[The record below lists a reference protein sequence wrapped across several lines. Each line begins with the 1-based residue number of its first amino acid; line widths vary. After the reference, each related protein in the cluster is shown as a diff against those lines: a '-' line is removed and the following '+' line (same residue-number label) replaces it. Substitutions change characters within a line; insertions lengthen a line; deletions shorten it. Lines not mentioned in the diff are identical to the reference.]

1 MAFTLPPLPYS
12 YDALEPHIDE
22 ATMKL
27 HHGKHH
33 QAYVDKLNAA
43 IASSE
48 WESKSIDEIMVSL
61 DKVPDK
67 IKAAVRNN
75 GGGHYNHSLFWQWM
89 SPTGGGE
96 PTGKVAE
103 AINAKFGS
111 FAKFK
116 EEFEAAGMARFG
128 SGWVWLIQDGS
139 ELSITTTPYQ
149 DCPVSEGKKVL
160 LGNDLWEHAY
170 YLKYQ
175 NRRPEYLAAWWNVVN
190 WNKVTELFYLL
201 FLSLL
206 TPILM
211 AQVHKARHVEYIK

>member
-1 MAFTLPPLPYS
+1 MAFTLPPLPYP

-43 IASSE
+43 IAASE
-48 WESKSIDEIMVSL
+48 WESKSLDEIMVSL

-103 AINAKFGS
+103 AINSKFGS

-116 EEFEAAGMARFG
+116 EEFEAAGMSRFG
-128 SGWVWLIQDGS
+128 SGWVWLIQDGG
-139 ELSITTTPYQ
+139 ELSIVTTPYQ

-190 WNKVTELFYLL
+190 WDKVTELFN
-201 FLSLL
+201 
-206 TPILM
+206 
-211 AQVHKARHVEYIK
+211 

>member
-43 IASSE
+43 IAGSE
-48 WESKSIDEIMVSL
+48 WESKSLDEIMLSL

-116 EEFEAAGMARFG
+116 EEFEAAGMSRFG

-175 NRRPEYLAAWWNVVN
+175 NRRPEYLAAWWSVVN
-190 WNKVTELFYLL
+190 WNKVTELFN
-201 FLSLL
+201 
-206 TPILM
+206 
-211 AQVHKARHVEYIK
+211 Q

>member
-1 MAFTLPPLPYS
+1 MAFTLPPLPYP

-43 IASSE
+43 IAASE
-48 WESKSIDEIMVSL
+48 WESKSLDEIMVSL

-116 EEFEAAGMARFG
+116 EEFEAAGMSRFG
-128 SGWVWLIQDGS
+128 SGWVWLIQDGG
-139 ELSITTTPYQ
+139 ELSIVTTPYQ

-175 NRRPEYLAAWWNVVN
+175 NKRADYVDAVWNVIN
-190 WNKVTELFYLL
+190 WKQVSENLQKAKGYL
-201 FLSLL
+201 
-206 TPILM
+206 
-211 AQVHKARHVEYIK
+211 K

>member
-43 IASSE
+43 IAASE

-75 GGGHYNHSLFWQWM
+75 GCGHYNHSLFWQWM

-116 EEFEAAGMARFG
+116 EEFEAAGMSRFG

-139 ELSITTTPYQ
+139 ELSIVTTPYQ

-190 WNKVTELFYLL
+190 WNKVTELFN
-201 FLSLL
+201 
-206 TPILM
+206 
-211 AQVHKARHVEYIK
+211 Q

>member
-1 MAFTLPPLPYS
+1 MAFTLPPLPYP

-43 IASSE
+43 IAASE
-48 WESKSIDEIMVSL
+48 WESKSIDEIMLSL

-103 AINAKFGS
+103 AINSKFGS

-116 EEFEAAGMARFG
+116 EEFEAAGMSRFG
-128 SGWVWLIQDGS
+128 SGWVWLIQDGN

-190 WNKVTELFYLL
+190 WDKVTELFN
-201 FLSLL
+201 
-206 TPILM
+206 
-211 AQVHKARHVEYIK
+211 

>member
-1 MAFTLPPLPYS
+1 MAFTLPPLPYP

-43 IASSE
+43 IAASE
-48 WESKSIDEIMVSL
+48 WESKSLDEIMVSL

-96 PTGKVAE
+96 PTGKVVE
-103 AINAKFGS
+103 AINSKFGS

-116 EEFEAAGMARFG
+116 EEFEAAGMSRFG
-128 SGWVWLIQDGS
+128 SGWVWLIQDGG
-139 ELSITTTPYQ
+139 ELSIVTTPYQ

-190 WNKVTELFYLL
+190 WDKVTELFNQY
-201 FLSLL
+201 
-206 TPILM
+206 
-211 AQVHKARHVEYIK
+211 R

>member
-1 MAFTLPPLPYS
+1 MALTLPPLPYP

-43 IASSE
+43 IAASE
-48 WESKSIDEIMVSL
+48 WESKSLDEIMVSL

-103 AINAKFGS
+103 AINSKFGS

-116 EEFEAAGMARFG
+116 EEFEAAGMSRFG
-128 SGWVWLIQDGS
+128 SGWVWLIQDGG

-190 WNKVTELFYLL
+190 WNKVTELFN
-201 FLSLL
+201 
-206 TPILM
+206 
-211 AQVHKARHVEYIK
+211 Q

>member
-1 MAFTLPPLPYS
+1 MAFTLPPLPYP

-103 AINAKFGS
+103 AINSKFGS

-116 EEFEAAGMARFG
+116 EEFEAAGMSRFG
-128 SGWVWLIQDGS
+128 SGWVWLIQDGG

-190 WNKVTELFYLL
+190 WNKVTELFN
-201 FLSLL
+201 
-206 TPILM
+206 
-211 AQVHKARHVEYIK
+211 

>member
-48 WESKSIDEIMVSL
+48 WESKSLDEIMASL

-67 IKAAVRNN
+67 MKAAVRNN

-96 PTGKVAE
+96 PTGKLAE

-116 EEFEAAGMARFG
+116 EEFEAAGMSRFG

-190 WNKVTELFYLL
+190 WNKVAELFN
-201 FLSLL
+201 
-206 TPILM
+206 
-211 AQVHKARHVEYIK
+211 Q

>member
-1 MAFTLPPLPYS
+1 MAFTLPPLPYP

-43 IASSE
+43 IAASE
-48 WESKSIDEIMVSL
+48 WESKSLDEIMVSL

-103 AINAKFGS
+103 AINSKFGS

-116 EEFEAAGMARFG
+116 EEFEAAGMSRFG
-128 SGWVWLIQDGS
+128 SGWVWLIQDGG

-175 NRRPEYLAAWWNVVN
+175 NRRPEYLAAWWSVVN
-190 WNKVTELFYLL
+190 WNKVTELFN
-201 FLSLL
+201 
-206 TPILM
+206 
-211 AQVHKARHVEYIK
+211 Q

>member
-43 IASSE
+43 IAASE

-116 EEFEAAGMARFG
+116 EEFEAAGMSRFG
-128 SGWVWLIQDGS
+128 SGWVWLIQDGG
-139 ELSITTTPYQ
+139 ELSIVTTPYQ

-190 WNKVTELFYLL
+190 WDKVTELFN
-201 FLSLL
+201 
-206 TPILM
+206 
-211 AQVHKARHVEYIK
+211 Q

>member
-43 IASSE
+43 IAASE
-48 WESKSIDEIMVSL
+48 WESKSLDEIMVSL

-103 AINAKFGS
+103 AINSKFGS

-116 EEFEAAGMARFG
+116 EEFEAAGMSRFG

-190 WNKVTELFYLL
+190 WNKVTELFN
-201 FLSLL
+201 
-206 TPILM
+206 
-211 AQVHKARHVEYIK
+211 Q

>member
-1 MAFTLPPLPYS
+1 MAFTLPPLPYP

-43 IASSE
+43 IAGSE
-48 WESKSIDEIMVSL
+48 WESKSLDEIMVLL

-116 EEFEAAGMARFG
+116 EEFEAAGMSRFG
-128 SGWVWLIQDGS
+128 SGWVWLIQDGN

-190 WNKVTELFYLL
+190 WNKVTELFN
-201 FLSLL
+201 
-206 TPILM
+206 
-211 AQVHKARHVEYIK
+211 

>member
-1 MAFTLPPLPYS
+1 MAFTLPPLPYP

-43 IASSE
+43 IAASE
-48 WESKSIDEIMVSL
+48 WESKSLDEIMVSL

-103 AINAKFGS
+103 AINSKFGS

-116 EEFEAAGMARFG
+116 EEFEAAGMSRFG
-128 SGWVWLIQDGS
+128 SGWVWLIQDGG
-139 ELSITTTPYQ
+139 ELSIVTTPYQ

-190 WNKVTELFYLL
+190 WNKVAELFN
-201 FLSLL
+201 
-206 TPILM
+206 
-211 AQVHKARHVEYIK
+211 

>member
-1 MAFTLPPLPYS
+1 MAFTLPPLPYP

-43 IASSE
+43 IAGSE
-48 WESKSIDEIMVSL
+48 WESKSLDEIMVSL

-116 EEFEAAGMARFG
+116 EEFEAAGMSRFG

-139 ELSITTTPYQ
+139 ELSIVTTPYQ

-175 NRRPEYLAAWWNVVN
+175 NRRPEYLAAWWSVVN
-190 WNKVTELFYLL
+190 WDKVTELFN
-201 FLSLL
+201 
-206 TPILM
+206 
-211 AQVHKARHVEYIK
+211 

>member
-1 MAFTLPPLPYS
+1 MAFTLPPLPYP

-43 IASSE
+43 IAGSE
-48 WESKSIDEIMVSL
+48 WESKSIDEIMLSL

-103 AINAKFGS
+103 AINSKFGS

-116 EEFEAAGMARFG
+116 EEFEAAGMSRFG

-139 ELSITTTPYQ
+139 ELSIVTTPYQ

-175 NRRPEYLAAWWNVVN
+175 NRRPEYLAAWWSVVN
-190 WNKVTELFYLL
+190 WNKVTELFN
-201 FLSLL
+201 
-206 TPILM
+206 
-211 AQVHKARHVEYIK
+211 Q

>member
-12 YDALEPHIDE
+12 YDALEPHIDM

-43 IASSE
+43 IAASE
-48 WESKSIDEIMVSL
+48 WESKSLDEIMVSL

-116 EEFEAAGMARFG
+116 EEFEAAGMSRFG

-175 NRRPEYLAAWWNVVN
+175 NRRPEYLAAWWKVVN
-190 WNKVTELFYLL
+190 WNKVTELFN
-201 FLSLL
+201 
-206 TPILM
+206 
-211 AQVHKARHVEYIK
+211 Q

>member
-43 IASSE
+43 IAASE
-48 WESKSIDEIMVSL
+48 WESKSLDEIMVSL

-103 AINAKFGS
+103 AINSKFGS
-111 FAKFK
+111 FAKFM
-116 EEFEAAGMARFG
+116 EEFEAAGMSRFG
-128 SGWVWLIQDGS
+128 SGWVWLIQDGG
-139 ELSITTTPYQ
+139 ELSIVTTPYQ

-190 WNKVTELFYLL
+190 WNKVTELFN
-201 FLSLL
+201 
-206 TPILM
+206 
-211 AQVHKARHVEYIK
+211 Q

>member
-48 WESKSIDEIMVSL
+48 WESKSLDEIMVSL

-116 EEFEAAGMARFG
+116 EEFEAAGMSRFG
-128 SGWVWLIQDGS
+128 SGWVWLIQDGN

-190 WNKVTELFYLL
+190 WNKVTELFN
-201 FLSLL
+201 
-206 TPILM
+206 
-211 AQVHKARHVEYIK
+211 Q

>member
-116 EEFEAAGMARFG
+116 EEFEAAGMSRFG

-190 WNKVTELFYLL
+190 GNKVTELFN
-201 FLSLL
+201 
-206 TPILM
+206 
-211 AQVHKARHVEYIK
+211 Q

>member
-43 IASSE
+43 IAASE

-116 EEFEAAGMARFG
+116 EEFEAAGMSRFG
-128 SGWVWLIQDGS
+128 SGWVWLVQDGS

-190 WNKVTELFYLL
+190 WNKVTELFN
-201 FLSLL
+201 
-206 TPILM
+206 
-211 AQVHKARHVEYIK
+211 Q

>member
-116 EEFEAAGMARFG
+116 EEFEAAGMSRFG
-128 SGWVWLIQDGS
+128 SGWVWLIQDGN

-190 WNKVTELFYLL
+190 WNKVTELFN
-201 FLSLL
+201 
-206 TPILM
+206 
-211 AQVHKARHVEYIK
+211 Q

>member
-1 MAFTLPPLPYS
+1 MAFTLPPLPYP

-43 IASSE
+43 IAASE
-48 WESKSIDEIMVSL
+48 WESKSLDEIMVSL

-116 EEFEAAGMARFG
+116 EEFEAAGMSRFG

-175 NRRPEYLAAWWNVVN
+175 NRRPEYLAAWWSVVN
-190 WNKVTELFYLL
+190 WNKVTELFN
-201 FLSLL
+201 
-206 TPILM
+206 
-211 AQVHKARHVEYIK
+211 

>member
-1 MAFTLPPLPYS
+1 MAFTLPPLPYP

-48 WESKSIDEIMVSL
+48 WESKSLDEIMVSL

-103 AINAKFGS
+103 AINSKFGS

-116 EEFEAAGMARFG
+116 EEFEAAGMSRFG
-128 SGWVWLIQDGS
+128 SGWVWLIQDGN

-149 DCPVSEGKKVL
+149 DCPVSDGKKVL

-175 NRRPEYLAAWWNVVN
+175 NRRPEYLAAWWSVVN
-190 WNKVTELFYLL
+190 WNKVTELFN
-201 FLSLL
+201 
-206 TPILM
+206 
-211 AQVHKARHVEYIK
+211 Q

>member
-1 MAFTLPPLPYS
+1 MAFTLPPLPYP

-43 IASSE
+43 IAGSE
-48 WESKSIDEIMVSL
+48 WESKSLDEIMASL

-116 EEFEAAGMARFG
+116 EEFEAAGMSRFG
-128 SGWVWLIQDGS
+128 SGWVWLIQDGG

-190 WNKVTELFYLL
+190 WNKVTELFN
-201 FLSLL
+201 
-206 TPILM
+206 
-211 AQVHKARHVEYIK
+211 Q

>member
-12 YDALEPHIDE
+12 YDALEPHIDM

-43 IASSE
+43 IAASE
-48 WESKSIDEIMVSL
+48 WESKSLDEIMVSL

-116 EEFEAAGMARFG
+116 EEFEAAGMSRFG

-190 WNKVTELFYLL
+190 WNKVTELFN
-201 FLSLL
+201 
-206 TPILM
+206 
-211 AQVHKARHVEYIK
+211 Q

>member
-1 MAFTLPPLPYS
+1 MAFTLPPLPYP

-43 IASSE
+43 IAGSE
-48 WESKSIDEIMVSL
+48 WDSKSLDEIMVSL

-103 AINAKFGS
+103 AINSKFGS

-116 EEFEAAGMARFG
+116 EEFEAAGMSRFG

-175 NRRPEYLAAWWNVVN
+175 NRRPEYLAAWWSVVN
-190 WNKVTELFYLL
+190 WNKVTELFN
-201 FLSLL
+201 
-206 TPILM
+206 
-211 AQVHKARHVEYIK
+211 

>member
-43 IASSE
+43 LAASE
-48 WESKSIDEIMVSL
+48 WESKSLDEIMVSL

-103 AINAKFGS
+103 AINSKFGS

-116 EEFEAAGMARFG
+116 EEFEAAGMSRFG
-128 SGWVWLIQDGS
+128 SGWVWLIQDGG
-139 ELSITTTPYQ
+139 ELSIVTTPYQ

-190 WNKVTELFYLL
+190 WNKVTELFN
-201 FLSLL
+201 
-206 TPILM
+206 
-211 AQVHKARHVEYIK
+211 Q

>member
-43 IASSE
+43 IAASE
-48 WESKSIDEIMVSL
+48 WESKSLDEIMVSL

-103 AINAKFGS
+103 AINAKFGC

-116 EEFEAAGMARFG
+116 EEFEAAGMSRFG

-190 WNKVTELFYLL
+190 WNKVTELFN
-201 FLSLL
+201 
-206 TPILM
+206 
-211 AQVHKARHVEYIK
+211 Q

>member
-1 MAFTLPPLPYS
+1 MAFTLPPLPYP

-43 IASSE
+43 IAASE
-48 WESKSIDEIMVSL
+48 WESKSLDEIMLSL

-103 AINAKFGS
+103 AINSKFGS

-116 EEFEAAGMARFG
+116 EEFEAAGMSRFG
-128 SGWVWLIQDGS
+128 SGWVWLIQDGN

-190 WNKVTELFYLL
+190 WNKVTELFN
-201 FLSLL
+201 
-206 TPILM
+206 
-211 AQVHKARHVEYIK
+211 Q

>member
-43 IASSE
+43 IAASE
-48 WESKSIDEIMVSL
+48 WESKSLDEIMVSL

-116 EEFEAAGMARFG
+116 EEFEAAGMSRFG
-128 SGWVWLIQDGS
+128 SGWVWLIQDGG
-139 ELSITTTPYQ
+139 ELSIVTTPYQ

-190 WNKVTELFYLL
+190 WNKVTELFN
-201 FLSLL
+201 
-206 TPILM
+206 
-211 AQVHKARHVEYIK
+211 

>member
-1 MAFTLPPLPYS
+1 MAFTLPPLPYP

-43 IASSE
+43 IAASE

-103 AINAKFGS
+103 AINSKFGS

-175 NRRPEYLAAWWNVVN
+175 NRRPEYLAAWWSVVN
-190 WNKVTELFYLL
+190 WNKVTELFN
-201 FLSLL
+201 
-206 TPILM
+206 
-211 AQVHKARHVEYIK
+211 

>member
-43 IASSE
+43 IAASE

-75 GGGHYNHSLFWQWM
+75 GGGHYNHSLFWLWM

-103 AINAKFGS
+103 AINSKFGS

-116 EEFEAAGMARFG
+116 EEFEAAGMSRFG

-190 WNKVTELFYLL
+190 WNKVTELFN
-201 FLSLL
+201 
-206 TPILM
+206 
-211 AQVHKARHVEYIK
+211 Q

>member
-1 MAFTLPPLPYS
+1 MAFTLPPLPYP

-43 IASSE
+43 IAASE
-48 WESKSIDEIMVSL
+48 WESKSLDEIMVSL

-116 EEFEAAGMARFG
+116 EEFEAAGMSRFG

-149 DCPVSEGKKVL
+149 DCPVSDGKKVL

-190 WNKVTELFYLL
+190 WNKVTELFN
-201 FLSLL
+201 
-206 TPILM
+206 
-211 AQVHKARHVEYIK
+211 Q

>member
-1 MAFTLPPLPYS
+1 MAFTLPPLPYP

-48 WESKSIDEIMVSL
+48 WESKSLDEIMVSL

-103 AINAKFGS
+103 AINSKFGS

-128 SGWVWLIQDGS
+128 SGWVWLIQDGN

-190 WNKVTELFYLL
+190 WNKVTELFN
-201 FLSLL
+201 
-206 TPILM
+206 
-211 AQVHKARHVEYIK
+211 Q

>member
-1 MAFTLPPLPYS
+1 MAFTLPPLPYP

-43 IASSE
+43 IAASE
-48 WESKSIDEIMVSL
+48 WESKSLDEIMVSL

-96 PTGKVAE
+96 PSGKVAE

-116 EEFEAAGMARFG
+116 EEFEAAGMSRFG
-128 SGWVWLIQDGS
+128 SGWVWLIQDGG
-139 ELSITTTPYQ
+139 ELSIVTTPYQ

-190 WNKVTELFYLL
+190 WNKVTELF
-201 FLSLL
+201 
-206 TPILM
+206 
-211 AQVHKARHVEYIK
+211 

>member
-1 MAFTLPPLPYS
+1 MAFTLPPLPYP

-43 IASSE
+43 IAASE
-48 WESKSIDEIMVSL
+48 WESKSLDEIMLSL

-103 AINAKFGS
+103 AINSKFGS

-116 EEFEAAGMARFG
+116 EEFEAAGMSRFG
-128 SGWVWLIQDGS
+128 SGWVWLIQDGG

-190 WNKVTELFYLL
+190 WNKVTELFN
-201 FLSLL
+201 
-206 TPILM
+206 
-211 AQVHKARHVEYIK
+211 